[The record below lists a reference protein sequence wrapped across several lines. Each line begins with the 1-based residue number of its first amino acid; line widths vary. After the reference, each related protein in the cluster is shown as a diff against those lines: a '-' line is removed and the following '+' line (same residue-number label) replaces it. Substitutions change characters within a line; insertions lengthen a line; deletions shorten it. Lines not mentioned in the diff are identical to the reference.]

1 MTRSYAHT
9 LDVASR
15 DWIHGFPEYIAL
27 PDPVLCIGAA
37 WTRVVGIAV
46 TCRRHLP
53 IEKPEPL

>member
-1 MTRSYAHT
+1 MPTRWT
-9 LDVASR
+9 SR
-15 DWIHGFPEYIAL
+15 VGTGSTAFREYIAL